1 MTVTVYATDSR
12 EFASR
17 YDTEPALWRFRRADL
32 CHALGGNGQLQ
43 RYLLGLHSGAILIPS
58 GSDMPEYC

>member
-17 YDTEPALWRFRRADL
+17 YDTEPALWRFRRAVPCAGSPTL
-32 CHALGGNGQLQ
+32 AFGTRQ
-43 RYLLGLHSGAILIPS
+43 RLPAI
-58 GSDMPEYC
+58 GSLRQARRIRGER